1 MMKGFLNQ
9 YLLISWQVIITNNFS
24 EDTAVKDDNLTRET
38 I

>member
-24 EDTAVKDDNLTRET
+24 EDTAVKDDNLIRET